1 MVPPTPCAGGKPAA
15 TPPRSEA
22 IFSPAKRNSASPAWG
37 GGHAAIERRSGRI
50 VELADPPGP
59 TAVSEYDGLRSDVL
73 DLDVLLDLDAGRLDR
88 ISPPDDGIP
97 KPHGLVVQSAGRNH
111 LEPPAVGRSRRNDS
125 VRKALEADRDRRSE
139 VRRRGGEGNQKRDIS
154 QLPEDAAHAVSGA
167 S

>member
-1 MVPPTPCAGGKPAA
+1 
-15 TPPRSEA
+15 
-22 IFSPAKRNSASPAWG
+22 
-37 GGHAAIERRSGRI
+37 
-50 VELADPPGP
+50 
-59 TAVSEYDGLRSDVL
+59 L